1 MKRQRTKKEIT
12 NLPVAQQAAAD
23 YISTGSVTLTY
34 GGRRI
39 IPTPGELLFDRVLSD
54 GEKICWMALRA
65 LCENITQLPDQQ
77 VLADTLGKNRSSIS
91 SHLKMLRATRWLI
104 FSETVRQNN
113 LPTRQTYVIY
123 DNPLPLLEA
132 VNLDQ
137 YYLDFIISEAEQG
150 KPSRLRDYCR
160 NFVLSLNGDTLLE
173 LETFGL
179 RNKLVQASWYSP
191 MTSPDAENSDN
202 GETSDAE
209 KSDNGQSPDAEK
221 SDNEESPD
229 AENSNNGETSDA
241 EKSNNG
247 ETSDAEDSNNR
258 ESSVV
263 GNSDSGE
270 SSVVGNSDSEESS
283 VVGNSD
289 SGESS
294 VVGNSDSG
302 ESSVVGNS
310 DSGESSVV
318 RNSDSGENSVVGNS
332 DSGESS
338 VVRNSDSG
346 ENCGD
351 IYNRAHTHARSEP
364 RAGAPTQIGIKSS
377 GRRFNQTSN
386 HPDGWGCGG
395 RKTETGDA
403 NGSPFA
409 FLDALPLSRLIPHLQ
424 TRYGNKT
431 THALLNRLKAGSYTF
446 RGESFYHR
454 VDADEAAVVLM
465 SLLDREVHAPLN
477 FVDGLIHRA
486 VQGNLTFQGGQ
497 YQRFQTLTADPDRDE
512 KPAAPAPELP
522 DGTRLIGR
530 SGTHYCITN
539 RCLINEATGTHGGS
553 RADGVHPFRVQ
564 GIEEIAGLVQA
575 GCLRIVTGGEE

>member
-221 SDNEESPD
+221 SDNEKSPDAENSDSEENSD
-229 AENSNNGETSDA
+229 AENSNNGETS
-241 EKSNNG
+241 
-247 ETSDAEDSNNR
+247 
-258 ESSVV
+258 
-263 GNSDSGE
+263 
-270 SSVVGNSDSEESS
+270 
-283 VVGNSD
+283 
-289 SGESS
+289 
-294 VVGNSDSG
+294 
-302 ESSVVGNS
+302 
-310 DSGESSVV
+310 
-318 RNSDSGENSVVGNS
+318 
-332 DSGESS
+332 
-338 VVRNSDSG
+338 
-346 ENCGD
+346 GD
-351 IYNRAHTHARSEP
+351 IYNRARTHARSEP

-386 HPDGWGCGG
+386 QPDGWGCGG
-395 RKTETGDA
+395 RENETDDA

-409 FLDALPLSRLIPHLQ
+409 FLSTPPLSRLMPHLQ
-424 TRYGNKT
+424 KRYGNKT
-431 THALLNRLKAGSYTF
+431 THALLNRLKAGHYTF
-446 RGESFYHR
+446 RDENFSHR
-454 VDADEAAVVLM
+454 VDADEAAIVLM
-465 SLLDREVHAPLN
+465 SLLDRDVRTPLN

-486 VQGNLTFQGGQ
+486 AQDNLTFQGGQ

-553 RADGVHPFRVQ
+553 REDGVHPFRVQ

>member
-1 MKRQRTKKEIT
+1 MKRQRTKKEIA

-229 AENSNNGETSDA
+229 AENSDSEENSDA
-241 EKSNNG
+241 ENSNNG
-247 ETSDAEDSNNR
+247 E
-258 ESSVV
+258 
-263 GNSDSGE
+263 NS
-270 SSVVGNSDSEESS
+270 
-283 VVGNSD
+283 
-289 SGESS
+289 
-294 VVGNSDSG
+294 
-302 ESSVVGNS
+302 
-310 DSGESSVV
+310 
-318 RNSDSGENSVVGNS
+318 
-332 DSGESS
+332 
-338 VVRNSDSG
+338 
-346 ENCGD
+346 GD
-351 IYNRAHTHARSEP
+351 IYNRARTHARSEP

-386 HPDGWGCGG
+386 QPDGWGCGG
-395 RKTETGDA
+395 RENETDDA

-409 FLDALPLSRLIPHLQ
+409 FLSTPPLSRLMPHLQ
-424 TRYGNKT
+424 KRYGNKT
-431 THALLNRLKAGSYTF
+431 THALLNRLKAGHYTF
-446 RGESFYHR
+446 RDENFSHR
-454 VDADEAAVVLM
+454 VDADEAAIVLM
-465 SLLDREVHAPLN
+465 SLLDRDVRTPLN

-486 VQGNLTFQGGQ
+486 AQDNLTFQGGQ

-553 RADGVHPFRVQ
+553 REDGVHPFRVQ

>member
-1 MKRQRTKKEIT
+1 MKRQRTKKEIA

-229 AENSNNGETSDA
+229 AENSNNGETS
-241 EKSNNG
+241 
-247 ETSDAEDSNNR
+247 
-258 ESSVV
+258 
-263 GNSDSGE
+263 
-270 SSVVGNSDSEESS
+270 
-283 VVGNSD
+283 
-289 SGESS
+289 
-294 VVGNSDSG
+294 
-302 ESSVVGNS
+302 
-310 DSGESSVV
+310 
-318 RNSDSGENSVVGNS
+318 VVGNS

-409 FLDALPLSRLIPHLQ
+409 FLDALPLLRLIPHLQ

-446 RGESFYHR
+446 RGESFNHR

-465 SLLDREVHAPLN
+465 SLLDREVHTPLN

-486 VQGNLTFQGGQ
+486 AQGNLTFQGGQ

>member
-1 MKRQRTKKEIT
+1 MKRQRTKKEIA
-12 NLPVAQQAAAD
+12 NLPAAQQAAAD

-241 EKSNNG
+241 EKSDNGQSPDAEKSDNEESPDAEKSNNG
-247 ETSDAEDSNNR
+247 QSPDAEKSDNE
-258 ESSVV
+258 ESP
-263 GNSDSGE
+263 DAE
-270 SSVVGNSDSEESS
+270 NSDSEE
-283 VVGNSD
+283 NSD
-289 SGESS
+289 AE
-294 VVGNSDSG
+294 NS
-302 ESSVVGNS
+302 N
-310 DSGESSVV
+310 
-318 RNSDSGENSVVGNS
+318 NGENS
-332 DSGESS
+332 
-338 VVRNSDSG
+338 
-346 ENCGD
+346 GD
-351 IYNRAHTHARSEP
+351 IYNRARTHARSEP

-386 HPDGWGCGG
+386 QPDGWGCGG
-395 RKTETGDA
+395 RENETDDA

-409 FLDALPLSRLIPHLQ
+409 FLSTPPLSRLMPHLQ
-424 TRYGNKT
+424 KRYGNKT
-431 THALLNRLKAGSYTF
+431 THALLNRLKAGHYTF
-446 RGESFYHR
+446 RDENFSHR
-454 VDADEAAVVLM
+454 VDADEAAIVLM
-465 SLLDREVHAPLN
+465 SLLDRDVRTPLN

-486 VQGNLTFQGGQ
+486 AQDNLTFQGGQ

>member
-241 EKSNNG
+241 E
-247 ETSDAEDSNNR
+247 DSNNR
-258 ESSVV
+258 ES
-263 GNSDSGE
+263 
-270 SSVVGNSDSEESS
+270 
-283 VVGNSD
+283 
-289 SGESS
+289 
-294 VVGNSDSG
+294 
-302 ESSVVGNS
+302 
-310 DSGESSVV
+310 
-318 RNSDSGENSVVGNS
+318 SVVGNS

>member
-1 MKRQRTKKEIT
+1 MKRQRTKKEIA

-209 KSDNGQSPDAEK
+209 KS
-221 SDNEESPD
+221 
-229 AENSNNGETSDA
+229 NNGET
-241 EKSNNG
+241 
-247 ETSDAEDSNNR
+247 
-258 ESSVV
+258 SVV

-289 SGESS
+289 SGE
-294 VVGNSDSG
+294 
-302 ESSVVGNS
+302 
-310 DSGESSVV
+310 
-318 RNSDSGENSVVGNS
+318 
-332 DSGESS
+332 
-338 VVRNSDSG
+338 
-346 ENCGD
+346 NCGD
-351 IYNRAHTHARSEP
+351 IYNRAHTHARTEP

-486 VQGNLTFQGGQ
+486 AQGNLTFQGGQ

-512 KPAAPAPELP
+512 KPVTPAVPELP

-564 GIEEIAGLVQA
+564 SIEEIAGLVQA

>member
-1 MKRQRTKKEIT
+1 MKRQRTKKEIA
-12 NLPVAQQAAAD
+12 NLPAAQQAAAD

-179 RNKLVQASWYSP
+179 RNKLVQTSWYSP

-202 GETSDAE
+202 GEF
-209 KSDNGQSPDAEK
+209 G
-221 SDNEESPD
+221 
-229 AENSNNGETSDA
+229 
-241 EKSNNG
+241 
-247 ETSDAEDSNNR
+247 
-258 ESSVV
+258 
-263 GNSDSGE
+263 
-270 SSVVGNSDSEESS
+270 
-283 VVGNSD
+283 
-289 SGESS
+289 
-294 VVGNSDSG
+294 
-302 ESSVVGNS
+302 
-310 DSGESSVV
+310 
-318 RNSDSGENSVVGNS
+318 
-332 DSGESS
+332 
-338 VVRNSDSG
+338 
-346 ENCGD
+346 GD
-351 IYNRAHTHARSEP
+351 IYNRARAHVRTEP

-553 RADGVHPFRVQ
+553 REDGVHPFRVQ

>member
-1 MKRQRTKKEIT
+1 MKRQRTKKEIA
-12 NLPVAQQAAAD
+12 NLPAAQQAAAD

-179 RNKLVQASWYSP
+179 RNKLVQTSWYSP
-191 MTSPDAENSDN
+191 ITSP
-202 GETSDAE
+202 DAE
-209 KSDNGQSPDAEK
+209 KSDNGQSPDAEN
-221 SDNEESPD
+221 SNNGENSD
-229 AENSNNGETSDA
+229 AENSNNGESSDA
-241 EKSNNG
+241 E
-247 ETSDAEDSNNR
+247 
-258 ESSVV
+258 
-263 GNSDSGE
+263 
-270 SSVVGNSDSEESS
+270 NSDSEESS

-289 SGESS
+289 SEESS
-294 VVGNSDSG
+294 
-302 ESSVVGNS
+302 
-310 DSGESSVV
+310 
-318 RNSDSGENSVVGNS
+318 
-332 DSGESS
+332 
-338 VVRNSDSG
+338 
-346 ENCGD
+346 GD
-351 IYNRAHTHARSEP
+351 IYNRARTHARSEP

-386 HPDGWGCGG
+386 QPDGWGCGG
-395 RKTETGDA
+395 RENETDDA

-409 FLDALPLSRLIPHLQ
+409 FLSTPPLSRLMPHLQ
-424 TRYGNKT
+424 KRYGNKT
-431 THALLNRLKAGSYTF
+431 THALLNRLKAGHYTF
-446 RGESFYHR
+446 RDENFSHR
-454 VDADEAAVVLM
+454 VDADEAAIVLM
-465 SLLDREVHAPLN
+465 SLLDRDVRTPLN

-486 VQGNLTFQGGQ
+486 AQDNLTFQGGQ

>member
-1 MKRQRTKKEIT
+1 MKRQRTKKEIA

-209 KSDNGQSPDAEK
+209 KSDNGQSPDAEN
-221 SDNEESPD
+221 SNNGENSD
-229 AENSNNGETSDA
+229 AENSNNGESSDA
-241 EKSNNG
+241 ENSDNG
-247 ETSDAEDSNNR
+247 ESSDAE
-258 ESSVV
+258 
-263 GNSDSGE
+263 NSDNGE
-270 SSVVGNSDSEESS
+270 FG
-283 VVGNSD
+283 
-289 SGESS
+289 
-294 VVGNSDSG
+294 
-302 ESSVVGNS
+302 
-310 DSGESSVV
+310 
-318 RNSDSGENSVVGNS
+318 
-332 DSGESS
+332 
-338 VVRNSDSG
+338 
-346 ENCGD
+346 GD
-351 IYNRAHTHARSEP
+351 IYNRARAHVRTEP

-553 RADGVHPFRVQ
+553 REDGVHPFRVQ

>member
-1 MKRQRTKKEIT
+1 MKRQRTKKEIA
-12 NLPVAQQAAAD
+12 NLPAAQQAAAD

-54 GEKICWMALRA
+54 GEKICWMALRS

-202 GETSDAE
+202 GE
-209 KSDNGQSPDAEK
+209 SPDAEN
-221 SDNEESPD
+221 SNNGESPD
-229 AENSNNGETSDA
+229 AENSNNGESSDA
-241 EKSNNG
+241 ENSNNG
-247 ETSDAEDSNNR
+247 ESPDAENSDNGESPDAENSDNGENSDAENSNN
-258 ESSVV
+258 
-263 GNSDSGE
+263 GE
-270 SSVVGNSDSEESS
+270 SSDAENSD
-283 VVGNSD
+283 N
-289 SGESS
+289 GEF
-294 VVGNSDSG
+294 G
-302 ESSVVGNS
+302 
-310 DSGESSVV
+310 
-318 RNSDSGENSVVGNS
+318 
-332 DSGESS
+332 
-338 VVRNSDSG
+338 
-346 ENCGD
+346 GD
-351 IYNRAHTHARSEP
+351 IYNRAHTHARTEP

-386 HPDGWGCGG
+386 HPDGRGCGG

-465 SLLDREVHAPLN
+465 SLLDREVHTPLN

-486 VQGNLTFQGGQ
+486 AQGNLTFQGGQ

-539 RCLINEATGTHGGS
+539 RYLINEATGTHGGS
-553 RADGVHPFRVQ
+553 REDGVHPFRVQ
-564 GIEEIAGLVQA
+564 SIEEIAGLVQA

>member
-1 MKRQRTKKEIT
+1 MKRQRTKKEIA
-12 NLPVAQQAAAD
+12 NLPAAQQAAAD

-209 KSDNGQSPDAEK
+209 KS
-221 SDNEESPD
+221 
-229 AENSNNGETSDA
+229 NNGET
-241 EKSNNG
+241 
-247 ETSDAEDSNNR
+247 
-258 ESSVV
+258 
-263 GNSDSGE
+263 
-270 SSVVGNSDSEESS
+270 S

-302 ESSVVGNS
+302 E
-310 DSGESSVV
+310 
-318 RNSDSGENSVVGNS
+318 
-332 DSGESS
+332 
-338 VVRNSDSG
+338 
-346 ENCGD
+346 NCGD
-351 IYNRAHTHARSEP
+351 IYNRAHTHARTEP

-386 HPDGWGCGG
+386 HPDGWGGGG

-465 SLLDREVHAPLN
+465 SLLDREVHTPLN

-486 VQGNLTFQGGQ
+486 AQGNLTFQGGQ

-553 RADGVHPFRVQ
+553 REDGVHPFRVQ

>member
-221 SDNEESPD
+221 SDNGQSPDAEKSDNEESPD

-247 ETSDAEDSNNR
+247 ECSDAE
-258 ESSVV
+258 
-263 GNSDSGE
+263 NSDNGDF
-270 SSVVGNSDSEESS
+270 G
-283 VVGNSD
+283 
-289 SGESS
+289 
-294 VVGNSDSG
+294 
-302 ESSVVGNS
+302 
-310 DSGESSVV
+310 
-318 RNSDSGENSVVGNS
+318 
-332 DSGESS
+332 
-338 VVRNSDSG
+338 
-346 ENCGD
+346 GD
-351 IYNRAHTHARSEP
+351 IYNRARTHARTEP

-377 GRRFNQTSN
+377 GRRFNNPSN
-386 HPDGWGCGG
+386 QPDGWGCGG
-395 RKTETGDA
+395 REDDVGDA
-403 NGSPFA
+403 DGSPFA
-409 FLDALPLSRLIPHLQ
+409 FLDTPPLSCLIPHLQ
-424 TRYGNKT
+424 ARYGNKT
-431 THALLNRLKAGSYTF
+431 AHALLNRLKAGHYTF
-446 RGESFYHR
+446 RYETFRYR
-454 VDADEAAVVLM
+454 VDAEEAAVVLM
-465 SLLDREVHAPLN
+465 SLLDRDVHAPLN

-486 VQGNLTFQGGQ
+486 MQGNLTFQGGQ
-497 YQRFQTLTADPDRDE
+497 YRRFQELTADPDRDE
-512 KPAAPAPELP
+512 KPATPAVPELP
-522 DGTRLIGR
+522 DGTRFIGR
-530 SGTHYCITN
+530 SGSRYRIEN
-539 RCLINEATGTHGGS
+539 RCLINEATGTNGGPGE
-553 RADGVHPFRVQ
+553 DGVHPFRVQ
-564 GIEEIAGLVQA
+564 AVEEIAGLVQA
-575 GCLRIVTGGEE
+575 GCLRIVAGGEK

>member
-209 KSDNGQSPDAEK
+209 KSDNGQSPDAEN
-221 SDNEESPD
+221 SNNGENSD
-229 AENSNNGETSDA
+229 AENSNNGESSDA
-241 EKSNNG
+241 ENSNNG
-247 ETSDAEDSNNR
+247 ESSDAE
-258 ESSVV
+258 
-263 GNSDSGE
+263 NSDNGE
-270 SSVVGNSDSEESS
+270 FG
-283 VVGNSD
+283 
-289 SGESS
+289 
-294 VVGNSDSG
+294 
-302 ESSVVGNS
+302 
-310 DSGESSVV
+310 
-318 RNSDSGENSVVGNS
+318 
-332 DSGESS
+332 
-338 VVRNSDSG
+338 
-346 ENCGD
+346 GD
-351 IYNRAHTHARSEP
+351 IYNRARAHVRTEP

>member
-1 MKRQRTKKEIT
+1 MKRQRTKKEIA
-12 NLPVAQQAAAD
+12 NLPAAQQAAAD

-179 RNKLVQASWYSP
+179 RNKLVQTSWYSP
-191 MTSPDAENSDN
+191 MTSP
-202 GETSDAE
+202 DAE
-209 KSDNGQSPDAEK
+209 KSDNGQSPDAEN
-221 SDNEESPD
+221 SNNGENSD
-229 AENSNNGETSDA
+229 AENSNNGESSDA
-241 EKSNNG
+241 ENSDNG
-247 ETSDAEDSNNR
+247 EF
-258 ESSVV
+258 
-263 GNSDSGE
+263 G
-270 SSVVGNSDSEESS
+270 
-283 VVGNSD
+283 
-289 SGESS
+289 
-294 VVGNSDSG
+294 
-302 ESSVVGNS
+302 
-310 DSGESSVV
+310 
-318 RNSDSGENSVVGNS
+318 
-332 DSGESS
+332 
-338 VVRNSDSG
+338 
-346 ENCGD
+346 GD
-351 IYNRAHTHARSEP
+351 IYNRARAHVRTEP

-553 RADGVHPFRVQ
+553 REDGVHPFRVQ

>member
-209 KSDNGQSPDAEK
+209 
-221 SDNEESPD
+221 
-229 AENSNNGETSDA
+229 NSNNGETSDA

-247 ETSDAEDSNNR
+247 ETSDAEDSNN
-258 ESSVV
+258 
-263 GNSDSGE
+263 GE
-270 SSVVGNSDSEESS
+270 SSDAENSNNGESPDAENSD
-283 VVGNSD
+283 N
-289 SGESS
+289 GEF
-294 VVGNSDSG
+294 G
-302 ESSVVGNS
+302 
-310 DSGESSVV
+310 
-318 RNSDSGENSVVGNS
+318 
-332 DSGESS
+332 
-338 VVRNSDSG
+338 
-346 ENCGD
+346 GD
-351 IYNRAHTHARSEP
+351 IYNRARAYVRTET

-465 SLLDREVHAPLN
+465 SLLDREVHTPLN

-486 VQGNLTFQGGQ
+486 AQGNLTFQGGQ

-553 RADGVHPFRVQ
+553 REDGVHPFRVQ
-564 GIEEIAGLVQA
+564 SVEEIAGLVQA
-575 GCLRIVTGGEE
+575 GCLQIVAGGEE

>member
-1 MKRQRTKKEIT
+1 MKRQRTKKEIA
-12 NLPVAQQAAAD
+12 NLPAAQQAAAD

-65 LCENITQLPDQQ
+65 LCENITQIPDQQ

-202 GETSDAE
+202 GE
-209 KSDNGQSPDAEK
+209 
-221 SDNEESPD
+221 
-229 AENSNNGETSDA
+229 
-241 EKSNNG
+241 
-247 ETSDAEDSNNR
+247 
-258 ESSVV
+258 SSVV

-294 VVGNSDSG
+294 VVGNSDSE

-310 DSGESSVV
+310 DSEES
-318 RNSDSGENSVVGNS
+318 SVVGNS

-465 SLLDREVHAPLN
+465 SLLDREVHTPLN

-486 VQGNLTFQGGQ
+486 AQGNLTFQGGQ

-553 RADGVHPFRVQ
+553 REDGVHPFRVQ

>member
-1 MKRQRTKKEIT
+1 MKRQRTKKEIA
-12 NLPVAQQAAAD
+12 NLPAAQQAAAD

-221 SDNEESPD
+221 SDNGQSPDAEKSDNEESPD

-270 SSVVGNSDSEESS
+270 SSVVGNSDSEES
-283 VVGNSD
+283 
-289 SGESS
+289 
-294 VVGNSDSG
+294 
-302 ESSVVGNS
+302 
-310 DSGESSVV
+310 
-318 RNSDSGENSVVGNS
+318 SVVGNS

-465 SLLDREVHAPLN
+465 SLLDREVHTPLN

-486 VQGNLTFQGGQ
+486 AQGNLTFQGGQ

-553 RADGVHPFRVQ
+553 REDGVHPFRVQ

>member
-209 KSDNGQSPDAEK
+209 KSDNGQSPDAEN
-221 SDNEESPD
+221 SNNGENSD
-229 AENSNNGETSDA
+229 AENSNNGENSDA
-241 EKSNNG
+241 ENSNNG
-247 ETSDAEDSNNR
+247 ESSDAENSNN
-258 ESSVV
+258 
-263 GNSDSGE
+263 GE
-270 SSVVGNSDSEESS
+270 SSDAENSD
-283 VVGNSD
+283 N
-289 SGESS
+289 GEF
-294 VVGNSDSG
+294 G
-302 ESSVVGNS
+302 
-310 DSGESSVV
+310 
-318 RNSDSGENSVVGNS
+318 
-332 DSGESS
+332 
-338 VVRNSDSG
+338 
-346 ENCGD
+346 GD
-351 IYNRAHTHARSEP
+351 IYNRARAHVRTEP

-553 RADGVHPFRVQ
+553 REDGVHPFRVQ

>member
-1 MKRQRTKKEIT
+1 MKRQRTKKEIA

-209 KSDNGQSPDAEK
+209 KSDNGQSPDAEN
-221 SDNEESPD
+221 SNNGENSD
-229 AENSNNGETSDA
+229 AENSNNGESSDA
-241 EKSNNG
+241 ENSDNG
-247 ETSDAEDSNNR
+247 EF
-258 ESSVV
+258 
-263 GNSDSGE
+263 G
-270 SSVVGNSDSEESS
+270 
-283 VVGNSD
+283 
-289 SGESS
+289 
-294 VVGNSDSG
+294 
-302 ESSVVGNS
+302 
-310 DSGESSVV
+310 
-318 RNSDSGENSVVGNS
+318 
-332 DSGESS
+332 
-338 VVRNSDSG
+338 
-346 ENCGD
+346 GD
-351 IYNRAHTHARSEP
+351 IYNRARAHVRTEP

-553 RADGVHPFRVQ
+553 REDGVHPFRVQ

>member
-1 MKRQRTKKEIT
+1 MKRQRTKKEIA

-229 AENSNNGETSDA
+229 AENSNNGETS
-241 EKSNNG
+241 
-247 ETSDAEDSNNR
+247 
-258 ESSVV
+258 VV

-270 SSVVGNSDSEESS
+270 SSDAEKSDNGQSPDAEKSDNEESPDAE
-283 VVGNSD
+283 NSNN
-289 SGESS
+289 GET
-294 VVGNSDSG
+294 
-302 ESSVVGNS
+302 
-310 DSGESSVV
+310 
-318 RNSDSGENSVVGNS
+318 SVVGNS

-409 FLDALPLSRLIPHLQ
+409 FLDALPLLRLIPHLQ

-446 RGESFYHR
+446 RGESFNHR

-465 SLLDREVHAPLN
+465 SLLDREVHTPLN

-486 VQGNLTFQGGQ
+486 AQGNLTFQGGQ

>member
-1 MKRQRTKKEIT
+1 MKRQRTKKEIA
-12 NLPVAQQAAAD
+12 NLPAAQQAAAD

-209 KSDNGQSPDAEK
+209 KSDNGQSPDAE
-221 SDNEESPD
+221 
-229 AENSNNGETSDA
+229 NSNNGETSDA

-247 ETSDAEDSNNR
+247 ETSDAEKSNNG
-258 ESSVV
+258 ETSVV

-310 DSGESSVV
+310 DSGE
-318 RNSDSGENSVVGNS
+318 
-332 DSGESS
+332 
-338 VVRNSDSG
+338 
-346 ENCGD
+346 NCGD
-351 IYNRAHTHARSEP
+351 IYNRAHTHARTEP

-386 HPDGWGCGG
+386 HPDGWGGGG

-465 SLLDREVHAPLN
+465 SLLDREVHTPLN

-486 VQGNLTFQGGQ
+486 AQGNLTFQGGQ

-553 RADGVHPFRVQ
+553 REDGVHPFRVQ

>member
-202 GETSDAE
+202 GE
-209 KSDNGQSPDAEK
+209 
-221 SDNEESPD
+221 SPD
-229 AENSNNGETSDA
+229 AENSNNGERPDA
-241 EKSNNG
+241 ENSNNG
-247 ETSDAEDSNNR
+247 E
-258 ESSVV
+258 SSVAE
-263 GNSDSGE
+263 NSDSGE
-270 SSVVGNSDSEESS
+270 S
-283 VVGNSD
+283 
-289 SGESS
+289 
-294 VVGNSDSG
+294 
-302 ESSVVGNS
+302 
-310 DSGESSVV
+310 
-318 RNSDSGENSVVGNS
+318 SVVGNS

-351 IYNRAHTHARSEP
+351 IYNRAHTHARTEP

-486 VQGNLTFQGGQ
+486 AQGNLTFQGGQ